1 MCSFWTLAGL
11 LMNGHS
17 EPSRNCWITVRQ
29 LREARA
35 TLIKIE
41 ALLQNGLRVL
51 RVEDNGTG
59 MRGVAL
65 KGMLDFGK
73 TEFSAE
79 RIGCYGMGSKS
90 GMMRLASDAL
100 ILSAREGT
108 LAVDMLSRSF
118 HRSHELNKVT
128 SMPLELMNTECKLV
142 L

>member
-1 MCSFWTLAGL
+1 MEHAQLAAVDVQFLDTCGASHEWAFGALAEL
-11 LMNGHS
+11 LDN
-17 EPSRNCWITVRQ
+17 SRD
-29 LREARA
+29 ARA
-35 TLIKIE
+35 TLIKID

-51 RVEDNGTG
+51 RVEDNGCG

-108 LAVDMLSRSF
+108 LAVGMLSRSF

-128 SMPLELMNTECKLV
+128 LYLPSS
-142 L
+142 